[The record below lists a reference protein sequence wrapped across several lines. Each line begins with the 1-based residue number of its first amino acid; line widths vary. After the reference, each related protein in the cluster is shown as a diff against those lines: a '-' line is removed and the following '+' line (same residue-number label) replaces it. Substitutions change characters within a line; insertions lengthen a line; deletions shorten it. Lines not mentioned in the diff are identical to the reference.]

1 MRSYIYP
8 SFIIEIEFFLFSHYY
23 SQKYQEDQHLKHVHN
38 FLPKYLVTKKTN
50 KLNINKT
57 DPLLYFVG
65 CRQIGLALGP
75 SITLFLEPLNFTMF
89 GLPVTVNNAPGLLMA
104 SLWFIMLIVT
114 IFFFHDLAA
123 TIVSGNQL

>member
-1 MRSYIYP
+1 
-8 SFIIEIEFFLFSHYY
+8 
-23 SQKYQEDQHLKHVHN
+23 
-38 FLPKYLVTKKTN
+38 LVTKKTN
-50 KLNINKT
+50 KLNKNKT
-57 DPLLYFVG
+57 DPFFYFVG
-65 CRQIGLALGP
+65 CRQIGLVLGP